1 MIFESPSM
9 DARQRPAPPCL
20 RRALALAA
28 GIALAGALAGC
39 AAPTPYQRPVLDP
52 PAAWSSAPPAVA
64 AAPAEAGIDIPDR
77 WWLVFGHE
85 ELNRL
90 VAQALTGNAQ
100 IAAAEHR
107 IAQARALADGSRAE
121 LGPRVDAQAE
131 STRTRRSSAGTSG
144 AHQLGVAAS
153 LDLDLNGAQRLA
165 VDAAGGRAQ
174 QREQARESLGVALL
188 VELCEH
194 YFSALSANDRIAI
207 ARASIANAE
216 SLLAVLV
223 SREQAGASG
232 QLEVLRQQGLLA
244 TQRAGLA
251 PLEQQRQAAIAAI
264 AVLSGQAPQGFSIGA
279 ATLADVRL
287 PVLAAAVP
295 AMLLERHP
303 DVRLA
308 EAEMLVAHADLHAA
322 RAAWLPQLRLNAG
335 AALDSATLSGLF
347 SGAGVVTGLGA
358 ALIAPLFDNGR
369 IRAEVGAATARQ
381 AEVQQLYRQAVLAAY
396 RDVEQRLF
404 ALHALR
410 QQAAQ
415 QQQTLEFAQAA
426 LRLADL
432 RYRNGATDYATVLDA
447 QRVLFAAQDAQALT
461 LLARYSHT
469 LGLARALGGGA
480 PAPVRTASR

>member
-1 MIFESPSM
+1 MIVESDSM
-9 DARQRPAPPCL
+9 GARQHGARPLLTRTLA
-20 RRALALAA
+20 RAATIGVGAALAA
-28 GIALAGALAGC
+28 C
-39 AAPTPYQRPVLDP
+39 AAPTPYQRPALDP
-52 PAAWSSAPPAVA
+52 PTAWSSAPVAVA
-64 AAPAEAGIDIPDR
+64 TAPVEAGIDIPDR

-90 VAQALTGNAQ
+90 VMQALAGNAQ

-107 IAQARALADGSRAE
+107 IAQARALVDGTRSE

-131 STRTRRSSAGTSG
+131 TSRTRRSGEGTSG

-153 LDLDLNGAQRLA
+153 LDLDLSGSKRLA
-165 VDAAGGRAQ
+165 VDAAGGRVQ

-194 YFSALSANDRIAI
+194 YFSVLSANDRIAI

-223 SREQAGASG
+223 SREQAGATG
-232 QLEVLRQQGLLA
+232 RLEVLRQQGLLA
-244 TQRAGLA
+244 TQRASLA
-251 PLEQQRQAAIAAI
+251 PLEQQRQAALAAI
-264 AVLSGQAPQGFSIGA
+264 AVLSGHAPQGFTIDGV
-279 ATLADVRL
+279 TLADVRL

-295 AMLLERHP
+295 AVLLERHP
-303 DVRLA
+303 DVRQA
-308 EAEMLVAHADLHAA
+308 EAEMLVAHADLNVA

-335 AALDSATLSGLF
+335 AALESATLSGLF
-347 SGAGVVTGLGA
+347 GGAGVVTGLGA
-358 ALIAPLFDNGR
+358 ALIGPLFDSGR

-404 ALHALR
+404 ALRALQ
-410 QQAAQ
+410 QQAAH
-415 QQQTLEFAQAA
+415 QQQTVEFAQAA

-447 QRVLFAAQDAQALT
+447 QRVLFAAQDTQAVT
-461 LLARYSHT
+461 LLARYGHT

-480 PAPVRTASR
+480 PVPVRTARR